1 MFKVQRSALLV
12 VALLLLTACG
22 TDSKHFK
29 IEGRFLNMNQGSL
42 YVYSLEGESAQVDTM
57 PVNGGRFAY
66 EVRCEAPQTFMLVFP
81 NFSEQPIFAK
91 PGKSVEVKADAS
103 HLKDLEV
110 KGSEEN
116 ELMNKFRKQI
126 LNVSPPEEVKLAR
139 QFIADHPQSVVSV
152 YLLRRYFVQTTEPD
166 YKEAAAMAAKMLEH
180 QPKNGTLINLQ
191 RDAENLKRSQ
201 LNATIPAF
209 SATDTKGR
217 SVNKSLFDGRVG
229 VIYTWATWNYE
240 GQNLQRELKRLQR
253 KYGASRLALMG
264 VCIDPGLQE
273 CKRTIDRD
281 SVSWS
286 VVCDG
291 KLFESPVIRQL
302 GLRNVPDNIL
312 IDSRGRVV
320 AHGLDSNELLERI
333 KKLL

>member
-1 MFKVQRSALLV
+1 MKYFLYIFILLCLV
-12 VALLLLTACG
+12 SCG
-22 TDSKHFK
+22 PDGNSFRIRGNFRDMQAGELYIYNLNGNLARLDT
-29 IEGRFLNMNQGSL
+29 INIQEGKFR
-42 YVYSLEGESAQVDTM
+42 YRGETE
-57 PVNGGRFAY
+57 
-66 EVRCEAPQTFMLVFP
+66 EVTPYILVFP
-81 NFSEQPIFAK
+81 NGVEQVIFAG
-91 PGKSVEVKADAS
+91 PGE
-103 HLKDLEV
+103 DLEYEATANDLKNYV
-110 KGSEEN
+110 VNGSEEN

-281 SVSWS
+281 SVTWS

-291 KLFESPVIRQL
+291 KLFESPIIRQL